1 MCADFQAMRF
11 KAAFF
16 ALALLAAPPGS
27 AIAAGGSSP
36 APEPATRQ
44 ERLTSAASYLPL
56 PTFTVGVLRR
66 HSTHGTLVI
75 EVGLDVP
82 DADLRRRA
90 RLNEPRVRDAV
101 RTAVAAYA
109 NTYYRDRTAPDPT
122 QLVRLMQGAV
132 DRTLG
137 APGARVLLANII
149 YQRRSD

>member
-1 MCADFQAMRF
+1 MKL
-11 KAAFF
+11 KAAVF
-16 ALALLAAPPGS
+16 ALALLAALPGP
-27 AIAAGGSSP
+27 AAAAGGSSP
-36 APEPATRQ
+36 APEQAPATRQ
-44 ERLTSAASYLPL
+44 ERLTSAPSYVPL

-75 EVGLDVP
+75 EMGLDVP

-122 QLVRLMQGAV
+122 QLTRLIQTAV
-132 DRTLG
+132 DSTLG
-137 APGARVLLANII
+137 APGARVLLANMI